1 MGHGHG
7 NWRSYRNAPPPDR
20 GAGPGYGPMN
30 DRRPRFRGP
39 VSWLAVFV
47 GLVVWSSVIYVGYL
61 ALDVMLSWLAANSSA
76 ALQSGKDAGD
86 ALGVGKQVGV
96 AVERLKGTGL
106 IDQGLSLL
114 RTILMPAAIVIWAL
128 GALLIVVLPR
138 LLGRIAGGFLARR
151 H

>member
-20 GAGPGYGPMN
+20 GVGPSYGHMD
-30 DRRPRFRGP
+30 DRAPPFREP
-39 VSWLAVFV
+39 VSWLAILV
-47 GLVVWSSVIYVGYL
+47 GLVVWSGVVYVGYL
-61 ALDVMLSWLAANSSA
+61 ALDAILSWLAANSGA

-106 IDQGLSLL
+106 VDQGLRLL

-128 GALLIVVLPR
+128 GALVIVVLPR
-138 LLGRIAGGFLARR
+138 LLRRIAGGFLARP